1 MSAIRTIAVS
11 ASALFLGLSG
21 MFVVTGT
28 ALAANSMYSIECD
41 EDWHTP
47 IPTPCP

>member
-1 MSAIRTIAVS
+1 MSAIRTIVLS
-11 ASALFLGLSG
+11 AATLFFGLST
-21 MFVVTGT
+21 MFLVAGT
-28 ALAANSMYSIECD
+28 AAAANNVYSVECD

>member
-1 MSAIRTIAVS
+1 MFFVS
-11 ASALFLGLSG
+11 
-21 MFVVTGT
+21 GT
-28 ALAANSMYSIECD
+28 AAATTSTYSVECD